1 MGLRTSVMVQCKSS
15 FIIKFGNFRLFLRFF
30 VADILMSE
38 MDRMYNTGSSIV
50 DIVRKYKT
58 KY

>member
-1 MGLRTSVMVQCKSS
+1 MVQCKIN
-15 FIIKFGNFRLFLRFF
+15 FIIEFGNFRLFLRSF

-50 DIVRKYKT
+50 DIERKNKT